1 MSENIFVV
9 GLGNMGA
16 ALAKT
21 LLDSN
26 YKVTVWNRTASK
38 AESLVKEG
46 ALLAESVA
54 EGTAANDLVV
64 ICLGTYEDSL
74 AVLNQCTDLSGKTL
88 IQLTTASADD
98 ARDMQNWVQQKGG
111 LYLDGAILAFPSG
124 VGSPE
129 CMLIMAG
136 TEAAWLAGEVVVR
149 TLGPASQYMG
159 DNVAA
164 PAALDFALIFPGL
177 TLMMSVIQGIHAL
190 EGTGVS
196 AETYAAIVGP
206 VIGSYGPL
214 INDMMAK
221 IESQEFSDTEASLGV
236 WQAAIEHA
244 AGSFRGKGKNLE
256 FVDAVNSLL
265 VNATAKGHGAEDLTA
280 VIKYMRQSSS

>member
-1 MSENIFVV
+1 MSKNIFVV

-21 LLDSN
+21 LLETGHQ
-26 YKVTVWNRTASK
+26 VTVWNRTASR
-38 AESLVKEG
+38 AEALIRDG
-46 ALLAESVA
+46 ASLAESVT
-54 EGTAANDLVV
+54 EGIAANDLVV

-74 AVLNQCTDLSGKTL
+74 GALSQCSNLSGKTL

-124 VGSPE
+124 IGTPE
-129 CMLIMAG
+129 CMLLMAG
-136 TEAAWLAGEVVVR
+136 SEAAWSTGESVVR

-164 PAALDFALIFPGL
+164 PAALDFALIFPSL
-177 TLMMSVIQGIHAL
+177 VLMMSVIQGIHAL

-196 AETYAAIVGP
+196 TEAYVAMVAPLFGDFGP
-206 VIGSYGPL
+206 RIT
-214 INDMMAK
+214 DMATK
-221 IESQEFSDTEASLGV
+221 IERQEFSDTEASLGV

-244 AGSFRGKGKNLE
+244 ASSFRGKEKNFE

-265 VNATAKGHGAEDLTA
+265 TNAIAKGHGADDLA
-280 VIKYMRQSSS
+280 ALINHLRQPSS